1 MNSGSSNPLRS
12 AGRVS
17 SEYGINDPTTRHASA
32 DAAAFCIS
40 SMALAL
46 GVVTIARAVL
56 HTHPTGLAVTLGFGA
71 MIAAIALWS
80 LRVIDPTHHYL
91 AVTVLG
97 FALLLAPGFG
107 GFTDDAAAWT
117 AWASGLGATTL
128 GLGGYLRGE
137 TPDFEATDRD
147 PATARY
153 HYPRRSTRR
162 LKGRGNNGQ
171 QPVGRDR
178 GRSPAGNRVLRRR
191 DHDRGIC
198 APVPAN
204 RNLRHIHTPRRRRYR
219 TGDADR
225 GSLGT
230 RLAPQPQRFGSPRSR
245 SGQSDQTRASQTR

>member
-1 MNSGSSNPLRS
+1 M
-12 AGRVS
+12 S
-17 SEYGINDPTTRHASA
+17 SEYGITEKTTRHASA
-32 DAAAFCIS
+32 GAAAVCIS

-46 GVVTIARAVL
+46 GVVTIARAAL
-56 HTHPTGLAVTLGFGA
+56 HTHPTGFAVTIGFGA

-80 LRVIDPTHHYL
+80 LLVTDPTYHYL
-91 AVTVLG
+91 TVSVLG

-147 PATARY
+147 PATAPY

-162 LKGRGNNGQ
+162 LNGRVNSGQ
-171 QPVGRDR
+171 QPVGRGR

-198 APVPAN
+198 VPVASN
-204 RNLRHIHTPRRRRYR
+204 RNLHHKHTARRRPYR

-245 SGQSDQTRASQTR
+245 SGQNDQTRASQTP